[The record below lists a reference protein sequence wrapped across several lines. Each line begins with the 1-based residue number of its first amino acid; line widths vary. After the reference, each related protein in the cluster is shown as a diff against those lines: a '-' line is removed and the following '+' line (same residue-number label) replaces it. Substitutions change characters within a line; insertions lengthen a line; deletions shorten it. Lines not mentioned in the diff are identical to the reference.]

1 MQICNGHGGQFL
13 PPKIYKQGLEI
24 LFDIQC
30 VKLDEIRRKKDNS
43 RREKNKEILIEQILV
58 LSNKKIK
65 REV

>member
-1 MQICNGHGGQFL
+1 MVMAGNLL

-30 VKLDEIRRKKDNS
+30 VKLDEIRRKKGNS

-58 LSNKKIK
+58 LSNKKVK
-65 REV
+65 REI